1 MKYPNTVIKQETLQK
16 YWNDIDSNKVL
27 TELTYVLDYEN
38 KIMKN
43 KDAYISMELSNH
55 LSKYGNQQIY
65 FQ

>member
-16 YWNDIDSNKVL
+16 YWNEIDSNKVL

-38 KIMKN
+38 NIMKN

-55 LSKYGNQQIY
+55 L
-65 FQ
+65 